1 MDIKIINEDYKFKVR
16 VSGIFIFNNKILVNK
31 YDENSYCLPGGT
43 VEIGETSEEA
53 IIRELKEEINLNFK
67 INSFMG
73 ITENFFTNFKNQ
85 KTHGIDFYYR
95 VNLVDEKDY
104 NKIDYNRIEN
114 DKGVIVQHHFKWID
128 IDTLKDC
135 NLLPLVIKNEIIN
148 DSNLF
153 HIIVK
158 ENN

>member
-1 MDIKIINEDYKFKVR
+1 MDIKIMNGDYKFKVR

-53 IIRELKEEINLNFK
+53 ILRELKEEINLNFK

-73 ITENFFTNFKNQ
+73 ITENFFTNFKKQ

-95 VNLVDEKDY
+95 VN
-104 NKIDYNRIEN
+104 
-114 DKGVIVQHHFKWID
+114 
-128 IDTLKDC
+128 
-135 NLLPLVIKNEIIN
+135 
-148 DSNLF
+148 
-153 HIIVK
+153 
-158 ENN
+158 